1 MFKYSDVEEA
11 FMFVSMSLPDE
22 HEAFLNQETGEIYF
36 VSMIG
41 DSDEL
46 PEDLEESEKY
56 ISIPDKNDLNLGR
69 DLVFDYVSIHLPD
82 EFERVR
88 GFFSKSGA
96 YARYKDL
103 LQSKEQLENWYEFES
118 KAIEVALREW
128 CRENGV
134 VLK

>member
-69 DLVFDYVSIHLPD
+69 DLVFDYVSVHLPD
-82 EFERVR
+82 EFEHVR